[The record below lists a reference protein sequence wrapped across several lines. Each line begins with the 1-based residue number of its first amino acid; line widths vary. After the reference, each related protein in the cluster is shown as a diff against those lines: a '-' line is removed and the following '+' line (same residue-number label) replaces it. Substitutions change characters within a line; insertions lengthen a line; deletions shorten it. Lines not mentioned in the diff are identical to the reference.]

1 MSAGEARVRGAMI
14 DKEDRAVLR
23 SATLRRLGQL
33 LLVLLVLVLGTSACA
48 RDEPSPS
55 GRSAPAMLGD
65 VAIDALPPEGRSTL
79 ALIRKGGPFPYR
91 KDGAV
96 FGNRERLLPQRPRGY
111 YTEYTVPTPGSS
123 DRGAR
128 RIVAGKGTGGDP
140 STSGEYYYTEDHY
153 QSFRRIRQ

>member
-1 MSAGEARVRGAMI
+1 MTDA
-14 DKEDRAVLR
+14 EDRLAPW

-33 LLVLLVLVLGTSACA
+33 LLVLLALALGASACA
-48 RDEPSPS
+48 RDEPSPP

-65 VAIDALPPEGRSTL
+65 VTIDALPPEGRSTL
-79 ALIRKGGPFPYR
+79 ALIQRGGPFPYR

-96 FGNRERLLPQRPRGY
+96 FGNRERLLPHRPRGY
-111 YTEYTVPTPGSS
+111 YTEYTVPTPGSR

-128 RIVAGKGTGGDP
+128 RIVAGKGARGDP
-140 STSGEYYYTEDHY
+140 STSGEYYYTDDHY